1 VSSSR
6 PCCTSGARLSG
17 WVDLEGAVNVR
28 DLGGLP
34 VAGGGVTTSGVLL
47 RSDNLQGL
55 TERDVATL
63 SQLGVEVVVDL
74 RTGSEVELE
83 GPGPLVGRVDIRHR
97 SLYPEKG
104 ARTDVAV
111 EDIMIGN
118 APIVDVYL
126 GYIRHR
132 PDSIVGAL
140 EDIASADGA
149 VLVHC
154 AAGKDRTGIVV
165 AFALAAAGVAREAI
179 VADYVA
185 TAERISRIMARL
197 RASPTYA
204 ADLDDEPDEAHA
216 PRAETMQRVL
226 ELLDSEHGGPL
237 GWLAEHGFDPA
248 DLRRRLVRS

>member
-1 VSSSR
+1 
-6 PCCTSGARLSG
+6 
-17 WVDLEGAVNVR
+17 
-28 DLGGLP
+28 
-34 VAGGGVTTSGVLL
+34 VLL
-47 RSDNLQGL
+47 RADNLQGL
-55 TERDVATL
+55 TSRDVSTL
-63 SQLGVEVVVDL
+63 EELGVGIVVDL

-83 GPGPLVGRVDIRHR
+83 GPGPLVGRMDIRHR
-97 SLYPEKG
+97 SLYPERG
-104 ARTDVAV
+104 AQTDVAV

-140 EDIASADGA
+140 EDIASGDGA

-165 AFALAAAGVAREAI
+165 AFALAAAGVERGAI

-185 TAERISRIMARL
+185 TAGRISLIMARL

-204 ADLDDEPDEAHA
+204 PDLDDEPDEAHA
-216 PRAETMQRVL
+216 PRAETMERVL
-226 ELLDSEHGGPL
+226 EVLDEEHGGPL
-237 GWLAEHGFDPA
+237 GWLSEHGFDPSS
-248 DLRRRLVRS
+248 LRRRLAR

>member
-1 VSSSR
+1 
-6 PCCTSGARLSG
+6 
-17 WVDLEGAVNVR
+17 VR
-28 DLGGLP
+28 
-34 VAGGGVTTSGVLL
+34 VI
-47 RSDNLQGL
+47 
-55 TERDVATL
+55 
-63 SQLGVEVVVDL
+63 VDL
-74 RTGSEVELE
+74 RTGSEVQLE
-83 GPGPLVGRVDIRHR
+83 GPGPLVGRMDIRHR

-140 EDIASADGA
+140 EDIATGDGA

-165 AFALAAAGVAREAI
+165 AFALAAAGVERDAI

-185 TAERISRIMARL
+185 TAERISLIMARL
-197 RASPTYA
+197 RGSPTYA
-204 ADLDDEPDEAHA
+204 PDLDDEPDETHA
-216 PRAETMQRVL
+216 PRAETL
-226 ELLDSEHGGPL
+226 EAVFDALDSGYGGPL
-237 GWLAEHGFDPA
+237 GWLSEHGFDKSG
-248 DLRRRLVRS
+248 LRRRLVG

>member
-1 VSSSR
+1 
-6 PCCTSGARLSG
+6 
-17 WVDLEGAVNVR
+17 
-28 DLGGLP
+28 
-34 VAGGGVTTSGVLL
+34 VLL

-55 TERDVATL
+55 TSRDVSTL
-63 SQLGVEVVVDL
+63 EELGVGLVVDL

-111 EDIMIGN
+111 EDIIIGN

-140 EDIASADGA
+140 EDIATSDGA
-149 VLVHC
+149 VIVHC

-165 AFALAAAGVAREAI
+165 AFALAAAGVERDAI

-185 TAERISRIMARL
+185 TAERISLIMARL

-204 ADLDDEPDEAHA
+204 PDLDDEPDEAHA
-216 PRAETMQRVL
+216 PRAETL
-226 ELLDSEHGGPL
+226 EAVFEALDSGYGGPL
-237 GWLAEHGFDPA
+237 GWLAEHGFDPSG
-248 DLRRRLVRS
+248 LRNRLVG

>member
-1 VSSSR
+1 
-6 PCCTSGARLSG
+6 
-17 WVDLEGAVNVR
+17 
-28 DLGGLP
+28 LGGG
-34 VAGGGVTTSGVLL
+34 ATASGVLL

-55 TERDVATL
+55 TRSDVTALEER
-63 SQLGVEVVVDL
+63 GVRVVVDL
-74 RTGSEVELE
+74 RTGGEVQLE

-140 EDIASADGA
+140 EDIANGDGA

-165 AFALAAAGVAREAI
+165 AFALAAAGVERDAI

-185 TAERISRIMARL
+185 TAERISLIMARL

-204 ADLDDEPDEAHA
+204 ADLDDEADESHA
-216 PRAETMQRVL
+216 PRAETMEAVFDA
-226 ELLDSEHGGPL
+226 LDSRCGGPA
-237 GWLAEHGFDPA
+237 GWLEAHGFDPSA
-248 DLRRRLVRS
+248 LRQRLVA

>member
-1 VSSSR
+1 
-6 PCCTSGARLSG
+6 L
-17 WVDLEGAVNVR
+17 
-28 DLGGLP
+28 
-34 VAGGGVTTSGVLL
+34 AGGGITASGVLL

-55 TERDVATL
+55 TPNDVTAL
-63 SQLGVEVVVDL
+63 EKRGVRVVVDL
-74 RTGSEVELE
+74 RTGGEVQLE
-83 GPGPLVGRVDIRHR
+83 GPGPLVGRMDIRHR
-97 SLYPEKG
+97 SLYPERG
-104 ARTDVAV
+104 AQTDVAV

-140 EDIASADGA
+140 EDIASGAGA

-165 AFALAAAGVAREAI
+165 AFALAAAGVEREAI
-179 VADYVA
+179 VADYAA
-185 TAERISRIMARL
+185 TAERISLIMARL

-216 PRAETMQRVL
+216 PRAETMEAVF
-226 ELLDSEHGGPL
+226 EALDSRYGGPL
-237 GWLAEHGFDPA
+237 GWLASHGFDPSA
-248 DLRRRLVRS
+248 LRHRLVA

>member
-1 VSSSR
+1 
-6 PCCTSGARLSG
+6 L
-17 WVDLEGAVNVR
+17 
-28 DLGGLP
+28 
-34 VAGGGVTTSGVLL
+34 AGGGHTASGVLL

-55 TERDVATL
+55 TSSDLTTL
-63 SQLGVEVVVDL
+63 SDLGVGVVVDL
-74 RTGSEVELE
+74 RTGSEVDLE
-83 GPGPLVGRVDIRHR
+83 GPGPLVGRVHIRHR

-140 EDIASADGA
+140 EDIASGDRA

-165 AFALAAAGVAREAI
+165 ALALAAAGVSREAI

-185 TAERISRIMARL
+185 TAERISLIMARL

-216 PRAETMQRVL
+216 PRAETMERVL
-226 ELLDSEHGGPL
+226 EVLDSEHGGPL
-237 GWLAEHGFDPA
+237 GWLSEHGFDPSG
-248 DLRRRLVRS
+248 LRRRLVP

>member
-1 VSSSR
+1 V
-6 PCCTSGARLSG
+6 
-17 WVDLEGAVNVR
+17 
-28 DLGGLP
+28 
-34 VAGGGVTTSGVLL
+34 
-47 RSDNLQGL
+47 Q
-55 TERDVATL
+55 
-63 SQLGVEVVVDL
+63 
-74 RTGSEVELE
+74 LE

-140 EDIASADGA
+140 EDIASGDGA

-165 AFALAAAGVAREAI
+165 AFALAAAGVSREAI

-185 TAERISRIMARL
+185 TAERISLIMARL

-204 ADLDDEPDEAHA
+204 ADLDDEPDDAHA
-216 PRAETMQRVL
+216 PRAETMDRVL
-226 ELLDSEHGGPL
+226 EVLDSEHGGPV
-237 GWLAEHGFDPA
+237 GWLSEHGFDPSS
-248 DLRRRLVRS
+248 LRRRLVRP